1 MRQDTNTVH
10 TFTGKVITYIK
21 EKLPAIT
28 QIYFCEEE
36 TSQNKNFINLCYHEV
51 DHGIKAKW
59 HFLRQVMESHLV
71 MELDNHKQFV
81 ARSSLQAT
89 ENSQI
94 LTPNQMF
101 Q

>member
-10 TFTGKVITYIK
+10 AFTGKVITYIK

-28 QIYFCEEE
+28 QIYFFEEA

-51 DHGIKAKW
+51 DHGIKALW

-71 MELDNHKQFV
+71 MELDNHKAV
-81 ARSSLQAT
+81 RGKSKPSK
-89 ENSQI
+89 N
-94 LTPNQMF
+94 
-101 Q
+101 

>member
-10 TFTGKVITYIK
+10 AFTGKAITYIK

-28 QIYFCEEE
+28 QIY
-36 TSQNKNFINLCYHEV
+36 QNKNFINLCYHEV

-71 MELDNHKQFV
+71 MELDNHKAV
-81 ARSSLQAT
+81 CGKSKPSS
-89 ENSQI
+89 N
-94 LTPNQMF
+94 
-101 Q
+101 